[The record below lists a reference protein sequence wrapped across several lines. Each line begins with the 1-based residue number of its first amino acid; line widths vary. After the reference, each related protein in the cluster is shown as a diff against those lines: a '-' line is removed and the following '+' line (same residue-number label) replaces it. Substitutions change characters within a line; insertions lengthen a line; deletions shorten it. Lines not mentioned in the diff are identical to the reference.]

1 MRAYVLATVIACSGV
16 PLAASAEPVDPVQA
30 MQQASVTPQQ
40 QNVRGVLS
48 LYWRENQVRLALNS
62 DAASQQQL
70 YRNTP
75 NPKALAHTRADMKF
89 VDLHWRGSEAQ
100 LQHSVQAAFGELT
113 QPFWQQRRGILN
125 LPAQVRIQ
133 NFQLYNA
140 ECDQYYFQADLI
152 SLARDTNSKT
162 EPIYAD
168 SCANGIQ
175 LEQYTVSAQD
185 GYANLRA
192 APNTNA
198 AVLQRLRKGSKLVA
212 LAQQGAW
219 LQVQSMGTDRNSAI
233 GFVHQSQVKRIEIE

>member
-1 MRAYVLATVIACSGV
+1 MRALLLAALITCSGL
-16 PLAASAEPVDPVQA
+16 PLAAHAEPIDPVQA
-30 MQQASVTPQQ
+30 MQQASVTPQAQ
-40 QNVRGVLS
+40 SVRGVLS
-48 LYWRENQVRLALNS
+48 LYWQEQQLRLALNS

-75 NPKALAHTRADMKF
+75 NPKTLAHTRADMKF

-100 LQHSVQAAFGELT
+100 LQSSLQAAFGDIT

-140 ECDQYYFQADLI
+140 ECDQYFFQADLI
-152 SLARDTNSKT
+152 SIARDTNST
-162 EPIYAD
+162 IAPIYAD

-175 LEQYTVSAQD
+175 LEQYLVNAKD

-192 APNTNA
+192 APNTHA
-198 AVLQRLRKGSKLVA
+198 AVLQRLPKGSKLAA
-212 LAQQGAW
+212 LAQQGVW
-219 LQVQSMGTDRNSAI
+219 LQVQIISKDRNSAM